1 MPCYHPLK
9 GVRGAVNPDTG
20 KRPLLFDVKL
30 VDSSSQL
37 PTLVPCGQCVGCRL
51 EYSRQWAMRCLD
63 EAKMHKE
70 NSFIT
75 LTYDDAHIPVDR
87 SLERRS
93 SVGIDGK
100 VKPEGAFQLFM
111 KRLRKRLNKK
121 VRFYH
126 AGEYGE
132 RFGRP
137 HYHALIFGHGFSD
150 RQFLKRTGSGFN
162 IYMSKELQS
171 CWPFGYTS
179 VGDVTFESAAY
190 VARYVMK
197 KITGDAAEA
206 HYTTVNV
213 DTGEIS
219 VRTPEFNKMS
229 LKPGIGAG
237 WFDKFHKDVFPR
249 DYVVARGVESKP
261 PRFYDKLLDRNF
273 PDLVDDVKFSRY
285 TKAMLRQ
292 DDETDERLA
301 VREQCFGLCIFYQSF

>member
-197 KITGDAAEA
+197 KITGDQKDE
-206 HYTTVNV
+206 HYV
-213 DTGEIS
+213 DERTGS
-219 VRTPEFNKMS
+219 VREAEHTTMS
-229 LKPGIGAG
+229 RRPGIGAL
-237 WFDKFHKDVFPR
+237 WFDRYRTDCYPLGTKIV
-249 DYVVARGVESKP
+249 RGVEVKA
-261 PRFYDKLLDRNF
+261 PRYYDGLYERACPEGYRQLKAKRNSLINVLENTMSRLLVKEECALHKIAKL
-273 PDLVDDVKFSRY
+273 K
-285 TKAMLRQ
+285 
-292 DDETDERLA
+292 
-301 VREQCFGLCIFYQSF
+301 RELEYV